1 MEAWLV
7 ASAYGF
13 VCREADKVCV
23 SWITVIKQ
31 YFEHPLTRELDL
43 NNPRTTHLRRR
54 IIKGKSFL
62 RQIYQE
68 WYEVIGAAL
77 PEQEGPVLELGSG
90 AGFMSEYIP
99 GLITT
104 EVFYCPN
111 ITVVLDGQRLPFV
124 DGSLRGIVMTD
135 VLHHLPRA
143 REFFTEATRCIKPG
157 GVIAMIEPWVSNW
170 SRLCYKYLHH
180 EPFSP
185 DATEWEFSS
194 SGPLSDSNS
203 ALPWIMLERDRGE
216 FEREFPMW
224 QIQIIRPFMPFRYLI
239 SGGVSLRSMMPGWS
253 FGFWRMVERL
263 LTSYMERLG
272 MFALI
277 VLKRKYL

>member
-1 MEAWLV
+1 M
-7 ASAYGF
+7 
-13 VCREADKVCV
+13 
-23 SWITVIKQ
+23 SWITVMKQ
-31 YFEHPLTRELDL
+31 YFEHPLTRGMDL

-68 WYEVIGAAL
+68 WYEIIGAAL

-135 VLHHLPRA
+135 VLHHLPGA
-143 REFFTEATRCIKPG
+143 RLFFAEATRCIQPG
-157 GVIAMIEPWVSNW
+157 GVVAMIEPWVTRW

-180 EPFSP
+180 ESFLP
-185 DATEWEFSS
+185 DVAEWEFSS
-194 SGPLSDSNS
+194 SKPISDSNS
-203 ALPWIMLERDRGE
+203 ALPWIIFARDRRQ

-224 QIQIIRPFMPFRYLI
+224 QIQTIRLFMPFRYLV
-239 SGGVSLRSMMPGWS
+239 SGGVSLRSLMPGWS
-253 FGFWRMVERL
+253 FGFWRK
-263 LTSYMERLG
+263 MERLFAQYMEHLA
-272 MFALI
+272 MFAQI
-277 VLKRKYL
+277 VLQRRNF

>member
-1 MEAWLV
+1 
-7 ASAYGF
+7 
-13 VCREADKVCV
+13 
-23 SWITVIKQ
+23 
-31 YFEHPLTRELDL
+31 
-43 NNPRTTHLRRR
+43 
-54 IIKGKSFL
+54 
-62 RQIYQE
+62 
-68 WYEVIGAAL
+68 
-77 PEQEGPVLELGSG
+77 
-90 AGFMSEYIP
+90 
-99 GLITT
+99 
-104 EVFYCPN
+104 
-111 ITVVLDGQRLPFV
+111 
-124 DGSLRGIVMTD
+124 MTD
-135 VLHHLPRA
+135 VLHHLPRV